1 MADSDGDGFID
12 LGEFMEL
19 NTRDVDDAAALEDL
33 REAFA
38 VFDVNGDASISA
50 EELFMV
56 FEEGHRNPNESDQRK
71 MEEKTWYRRLKG
83 VDEAPEMK
91 VASAGHD
98 ERPQEHI

>member
-56 FEEGHRNPNESDQRK
+56 LKKVTETLTRAINGR
-71 MEEKTWYRRLKG
+71 WRRRRG
-83 VDEAPEMK
+83 IGD
-91 VASAGHD
+91 
-98 ERPQEHI
+98 